1 MGRYVEVYGK
11 EIRIILRS
19 PHRHHIILIIITMK
33 SSVKEYG
40 NEIGGLL
47 RSAGKEPASSQL
59 GEQVDSLYSRKRWT
73 ITEKREKSTKISEG
87 DK

>member
-1 MGRYVEVYGK
+1 MSLPSSSSK
-11 EIRIILRS
+11 S
-19 PHRHHIILIIITMK
+19 TS

-59 GEQVDSLYSRKRWT
+59 GEQVESPYLN
-73 ITEKREKSTKISEG
+73 EKMDNHGKMEKSIKILEG
-87 DK
+87 GG

>member
-1 MGRYVEVYGK
+1 MSLPSSSSK
-11 EIRIILRS
+11 S
-19 PHRHHIILIIITMK
+19 TS

-59 GEQVDSLYSRKRWT
+59 GEQVDSPYFN
-73 ITEKREKSTKISEG
+73 EKMETMEKSIKISEG
-87 DK
+87 NKKINYHKTFFDLE

>member
-1 MGRYVEVYGK
+1 MEKRSQVFREV
-11 EIRIILRS
+11 
-19 PHRHHIILIIITMK
+19 LIVITSLLVIITMK

-59 GEQVDSLYSRKRWT
+59 GEQVDFPYFNEKMDNHEKMENSL
-73 ITEKREKSTKISEG
+73 KI
-87 DK
+87 